1 MIVVIVRAVESCWVH
16 FSRKTIA
23 LTHVFCPSCGGQLRG
38 VEKDQYR
45 KQKLQSPTLKL
56 QSRSWQESMC
66 LEINERVESVDSHRK
81 GETKVARTPTKSRI
95 TIESDCTDMMRVSI
109 DPHKYHGCDIDLLRV
124 KNAQIGSLTGTP
136 VTSNYLG

>member
-1 MIVVIVRAVESCWVH
+1 
-16 FSRKTIA
+16 
-23 LTHVFCPSCGGQLRG
+23 
-38 VEKDQYR
+38 
-45 KQKLQSPTLKL
+45 
-56 QSRSWQESMC
+56 MC